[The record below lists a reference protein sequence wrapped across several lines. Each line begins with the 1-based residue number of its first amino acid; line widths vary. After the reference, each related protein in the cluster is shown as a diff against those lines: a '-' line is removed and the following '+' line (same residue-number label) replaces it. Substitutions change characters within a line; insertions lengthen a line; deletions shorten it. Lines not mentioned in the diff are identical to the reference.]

1 MSSFYASPEVL
12 VKSPLSAYM
21 SMADATCNLK
31 TTALGAQECPAGQT
45 VQFARAAGQPMAM
58 GDVMSF
64 GAGYSPLG
72 GAYPVITS
80 APFKLYD
87 QTNY

>member
-1 MSSFYASPEVL
+1 MSSFYASPQVL
-12 VKSPLSAYM
+12 VKSPLSAYVR
-21 SMADATCNLK
+21 MADATCNLQ

-45 VQFARAAGQPMAM
+45 VQFASAAGQPMAV